1 MADNGSSIIM
11 AAPLQGITDAAWR
24 EAHAEVYG
32 GIDVYFT
39 PFVRIEHGEIRRR
52 DLREAAPG
60 ADGAARAVSQIIFRD
75 IDEFDRL
82 TDALAGMGHS
92 RIDLNLGCP
101 FPPQVRRG
109 RGAGTLTRTEL
120 LEEVALRT
128 QQLTAVDFS
137 VKMRL
142 GTQQPDGW
150 RDALAALSA
159 MRLSHVAIHPRT
171 AQQQYGGELHAD
183 AFAEAAEAIPH
194 AIIFNGD
201 IIDAAGIEARAAMPR
216 VAGVMLGRGLAARPS
231 LAAEWREGREWP
243 RSQRIGCLL
252 EMHRR
257 VFERRSELSCGDA
270 PVLASMR
277 QFWEYPAAEIGAKAA
292 KAIRKA
298 STMAKY
304 RAALELISEK

>member
-24 EAHAEVYG
+24 EAHAEIYG

-60 ADGAARAVSQIIFRD
+60 ADGAARAVPQIIFRD

-82 TDALAGMGHS
+82 TDTLAGMGHS

-109 RGAGTLTRTEL
+109 RGSGTLERTEL
-120 LEEVALRT
+120 LEEVAMRT

-142 GTQQPDGW
+142 GIQQPDGW
-150 RDALAALSA
+150 RYALTALSA

-171 AQQQYGGELHAD
+171 ARQQYGGALHTD

-194 AIIFNGD
+194 TIIFNGD
-201 IIDAAGIEARAAMPR
+201 ISDVDGIAARAAMPG

-231 LAAEWREGREWP
+231 LAAEWREGREWT
-243 RSQRIGCLL
+243 RTRRIASLL

-257 VFERRSELSCGDA
+257 VFERRRELSCGDA

-277 QFWEYPAAEIGAKAA
+277 QFWEYLASEIGSKAA

-298 STMAKY
+298 SSMTKY
-304 RAALELISEK
+304 KAALELISEK